1 MPCEPRSEA
10 QDSGRRLSTLDFD
23 RLQRRMASLILFPIG
38 LLAGVVAEAVAID
51 VPPSQLR
58 KESRR
63 LPIVVVATGL
73 LFAATPLVVDVTW
86 VLPAYLW
93 FVAVTVTLTLTDI
106 DSQLIPN
113 RILFPGTVV
122 GVVVLL
128 AGSLVD
134 GGALLR
140 PLLGGA
146 AYFALLFVLALIARG
161 GFGYG
166 DVKLGFLLGV
176 FAAYPAWEVL
186 TVAVLAAFLLGGLIS
201 LVLIVSRLR
210 SRKDA
215 IPFGPYLVVGAYLA
229 LAWGSRIADWY
240 LNGTG

>member
-1 MPCEPRSEA
+1 
-10 QDSGRRLSTLDFD
+10 
-23 RLQRRMASLILFPIG
+23 MASLILFPIG
-38 LLAGVVAEAVAID
+38 LFAGVLAEAVAID

-63 LPIVVVATGL
+63 LPVVVVATGL
-73 LFAATPLVVDVTW
+73 LYAATPLVVGVTW
-86 VLPAYLW
+86 ILPAYLW

-134 GGALLR
+134 GGAMLR

-176 FAAYPAWEVL
+176 FTAYPAWEVL
-186 TVAVLAAFLLGGLIS
+186 IVAVLAAFLLGGLIS
-201 LVLIVSRLR
+201 IVLIVSRLR

-215 IPFGPYLVVGAYLA
+215 IPFGPYLVIGAYAA
-229 LAWGSRIADWY
+229 LAWGSAIADWY

>member
-1 MPCEPRSEA
+1 M
-10 QDSGRRLSTLDFD
+10 
-23 RLQRRMASLILFPIG
+23 FPIG
-38 LLAGVVAEAVAID
+38 LFAGVLAEAVAID
-51 VPPSQLR
+51 VAPSRLR

-63 LPIVVVATGL
+63 LPVVVVATGL
-73 LFAATPLVVDVTW
+73 LFASTPLVVGVTC
-86 VLPAYLW
+86 VLPSYLW

-122 GVVVLL
+122 GVLVLL

-146 AYFALLFVLALIARG
+146 LYFALLFVLALIARG
-161 GFGYG
+161 GFGFG

-176 FAAYPAWEVL
+176 FTAYPAWEVL
-186 TVAVLAAFLLGGLIS
+186 IVAVFAAFLLGGLIS
-201 LVLIVSRLR
+201 LLLIVSRLR

-215 IPFGPYLVVGAYLA
+215 IPFGPYLVVGAYA
-229 LAWGSRIADWY
+229 GLAWGSAIADWY

>member
-1 MPCEPRSEA
+1 
-10 QDSGRRLSTLDFD
+10 
-23 RLQRRMASLILFPIG
+23 MASLILFPIG
-38 LLAGVVAEAVAID
+38 LFAGVLAEAVAID
-51 VPPSQLR
+51 VPPLQLR

-63 LPIVVVATGL
+63 LPVVMVATGL
-73 LFAATPLVVDVTW
+73 LFAATPVVVDVSW

-122 GVVVLL
+122 GVVALL

-140 PLLGGA
+140 PLLGGV
-146 AYFALLFVLALIARG
+146 AYFALLFVLALVARG

-176 FAAYPAWEVL
+176 FVAYPAWEVL

-215 IPFGPYLVVGAYLA
+215 IPFGPYLVVGAYVA
-229 LAWGSRIADWY
+229 LAWGSTIADWY

>member
-1 MPCEPRSEA
+1 
-10 QDSGRRLSTLDFD
+10 
-23 RLQRRMASLILFPIG
+23 MASLILFPIG
-38 LLAGVVAEAVAID
+38 LFAGVLAEAVAID

-63 LPIVVVATGL
+63 LPVVVVTTGL
-73 LFAATPLVVDVTW
+73 LFAATPLVVGVAW
-86 VLPAYLW
+86 ILPAYLW

-122 GVVVLL
+122 GVVGLL

-140 PLLGGA
+140 PLLGGT

-176 FAAYPAWEVL
+176 FTAYPAWEVL
-186 TVAVLAAFLLGGLIS
+186 IVAVLAAFLLGGLIS
-201 LVLIVSRLR
+201 LLLIVSRLR

-215 IPFGPYLVVGAYLA
+215 IPFGPYLVVGAYAA
-229 LAWGSRIADWY
+229 LAWGSAIADWY

>member
-1 MPCEPRSEA
+1 
-10 QDSGRRLSTLDFD
+10 
-23 RLQRRMASLILFPIG
+23 MASLILFPIG
-38 LLAGVVAEAVAID
+38 LFAGVLAEAVAID
-51 VPPSQLR
+51 VPPLQLR

-63 LPIVVVATGL
+63 LPVVAVATGL
-73 LFAATPLVVDVTW
+73 LFAATPMVVDVSW

-122 GVVVLL
+122 GVVALL

-140 PLLGGA
+140 PLLGGV
-146 AYFALLFVLALIARG
+146 AYFALLFVLALVARG

-176 FAAYPAWEVL
+176 FVAYPAWEVL

-215 IPFGPYLVVGAYLA
+215 IPFGPYLVVGAYVA
-229 LAWGSRIADWY
+229 LAWGSTIADWY

>member
-1 MPCEPRSEA
+1 M
-10 QDSGRRLSTLDFD
+10 
-23 RLQRRMASLILFPIG
+23 FPIG
-38 LLAGVVAEAVAID
+38 LFAGVLAEAVAID
-51 VPPSQLR
+51 VAPSQLR
-58 KESRR
+58 QESRR
-63 LPIVVVATGL
+63 LPVVVVATGL
-73 LFAATPLVVDVTW
+73 LFAATPLVVGVTW

-122 GVVVLL
+122 GVLVLL
-128 AGSLVD
+128 AGSVVD

-161 GFGYG
+161 GFGFG

-176 FAAYPAWEVL
+176 FTAYPAWEVL
-186 TVAVLAAFLLGGLIS
+186 IVAVFAAFLLGGLIS
-201 LVLIVSRLR
+201 LLLIVSRLR

-215 IPFGPYLVVGAYLA
+215 IPFGPYLVVGAYAA
-229 LAWGSRIADWY
+229 LAWGSAIADWY

>member
-1 MPCEPRSEA
+1 M
-10 QDSGRRLSTLDFD
+10 
-23 RLQRRMASLILFPIG
+23 
-38 LLAGVVAEAVAID
+38 
-51 VPPSQLR
+51 
-58 KESRR
+58 
-63 LPIVVVATGL
+63 
-73 LFAATPLVVDVTW
+73 
-86 VLPAYLW
+86 
-93 FVAVTVTLTLTDI
+93 TLTLTDI

-122 GVVVLL
+122 GVLVLL
-128 AGSLVD
+128 AGSVVD

-161 GFGYG
+161 GFGFG

-176 FAAYPAWEVL
+176 FTAYPAWEVL
-186 TVAVLAAFLLGGLIS
+186 IVAVFAAFLLGGLIS
-201 LVLIVSRLR
+201 LLLIVSRLR

-215 IPFGPYLVVGAYLA
+215 IPFGPYLVVGAYAA
-229 LAWGSRIADWY
+229 LAWGSAIADWY

>member
-1 MPCEPRSEA
+1 
-10 QDSGRRLSTLDFD
+10 
-23 RLQRRMASLILFPIG
+23 MASLILFPIG
-38 LLAGVVAEAVAID
+38 LFAGVVAEAVAID

-122 GVVVLL
+122 GVVALL

-140 PLLGGA
+140 PLLGGV
-146 AYFALLFVLALIARG
+146 AYFALLFVLALVARG

-176 FAAYPAWEVL
+176 FVAYPAWEVL

-215 IPFGPYLVVGAYLA
+215 IPFGPYLVVGAYVA
-229 LAWGSRIADWY
+229 LAWGSTIADWY

>member
-1 MPCEPRSEA
+1 
-10 QDSGRRLSTLDFD
+10 
-23 RLQRRMASLILFPIG
+23 MASLILFPIG
-38 LLAGVVAEAVAID
+38 LFAGVLAEAVAID
-51 VPPSQLR
+51 VPPLQLR

-63 LPIVVVATGL
+63 LPVVVVATGL
-73 LFAATPLVVDVTW
+73 LFAATPVVVDVTW

-140 PLLGGA
+140 PLLGGV
-146 AYFALLFVLALIARG
+146 AYFALLFVLALVARG

-176 FAAYPAWEVL
+176 FVAYPAWEVL

-215 IPFGPYLVVGAYLA
+215 IPFGPYLVVGAYVA
-229 LAWGSRIADWY
+229 LAWGSTIADWY

>member
-1 MPCEPRSEA
+1 
-10 QDSGRRLSTLDFD
+10 
-23 RLQRRMASLILFPIG
+23 MASLILFPIG
-38 LLAGVVAEAVAID
+38 LFAGVVAEAVAID
-51 VPPSQLR
+51 VPPLQLR

-128 AGSLVD
+128 AGASLTVGPCCD
-134 GGALLR
+134 RCSAVLRTLLCSSCWRSSPGG
-140 PLLGGA
+140 
-146 AYFALLFVLALIARG
+146 VLATAM
-161 GFGYG
+161 
-166 DVKLGFLLGV
+166 
-176 FAAYPAWEVL
+176 
-186 TVAVLAAFLLGGLIS
+186 
-201 LVLIVSRLR
+201 
-210 SRKDA
+210 
-215 IPFGPYLVVGAYLA
+215 
-229 LAWGSRIADWY
+229 
-240 LNGTG
+240 